1 MPPMI
6 PNPPAARRPASPLH
20 VTTAAAALALFCL
33 LAFAF
38 DARADS
44 KVDSKTDSKAAAK
57 TQPKSKSA
65 RVLKVLP
72 HFLDRQGRHT
82 VNPSLFDRDAY
93 QFELRQKPELRS
105 GMRFDVL
112 WKGIRGT
119 PSAVLKLQVEM
130 RGSKATAQNPVVV
143 SQRVFASSDF
153 SQWTRLPVVGTD
165 YENLGELLSWR
176 VSLWKDEELV
186 AEQTSFLW

>member
-1 MPPMI
+1 MI
-6 PNPPAARRPASPLH
+6 ATAPATRHPARALQ
-20 VTTAAAALALFCL
+20 AATAALALFCL
-33 LAFAF
+33 LSFAF
-38 DARADS
+38 TFDAVAKADAEA
-44 KVDSKTDSKAAAK
+44 KPKTK
-57 TQPKSKSA
+57 TQPKSASA

-119 PSAVLKLQVEM
+119 PSAVLRLQVEM

-143 SQRVFASSDF
+143 SQRVFATSDF
-153 SQWTRLPVVGTD
+153 SQWTRMPVVGPD
-165 YENLGELLSWR
+165 YENLGDLLSWR
-176 VSLWKDEELV
+176 VSLWKDQELV

>member
-1 MPPMI
+1 MTSSLPTP
-6 PNPPAARRPASPLH
+6 RRSVRPLH
-20 VTTAAAALALFCL
+20 VTTAVAATVLALFCL
-33 LAFAF
+33 LSFTF
-38 DARADS
+38 DAVA
-44 KVDSKTDSKAAAK
+44 KTDTAAK
-57 TQPKSKSA
+57 SNSQTPPKSKSA

-82 VNPSLFDRDAY
+82 VNPSLFDRDSY

-143 SQRVFASSDF
+143 SQRVFATSDF

-165 YENLGELLSWR
+165 YENLGDLLSWR